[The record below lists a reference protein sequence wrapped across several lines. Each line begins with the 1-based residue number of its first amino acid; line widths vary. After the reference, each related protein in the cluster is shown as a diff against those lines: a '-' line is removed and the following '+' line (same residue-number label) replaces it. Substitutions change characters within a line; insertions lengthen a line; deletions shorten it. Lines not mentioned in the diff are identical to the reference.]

1 MGVGIA
7 VDDLVGQRWVLYFLA
22 WAFSITGAA
31 LIGVLV
37 FLAKGV
43 YGKLREMGYTSDRQ
57 FKEFGQQ
64 LNTVKDLVTEDI
76 HRHDVRIT
84 RLEEW
89 RKGFETRVLAKND

>member
-1 MGVGIA
+1 M
-7 VDDLVGQRWVLYFLA
+7 DELVGQRWVLYFLA

-31 LIGVLV
+31 LIGVLI

-43 YGKLREMGYTSDRQ
+43 YGKLREMGETSDQQ
-57 FKEFGQQ
+57 FREFGRQ
-64 LNTVKDLVTEDI
+64 LTMVKDLVTEDI

-89 RKGFETRVLAKND
+89 RKGFDRILTKGD

>member
-1 MGVGIA
+1 
-7 VDDLVGQRWVLYFLA
+7 VDELVGQKWALYFLA
-22 WAFSITGAA
+22 WAFSITGVA

-43 YGKLREMGYTSDRQ
+43 YGQLREMGHTNDRQ

-64 LNTVKDLVTEDI
+64 LTAVKDLVTEDI

-89 RKGFETRVLAKND
+89 RKGFETRALAQGD